1 MRLFDLLIHVA
12 EERDFAVSDIHIDCG
27 MPPALRLP
35 DGLRSVRGYEGAVK
49 ASDIEDL
56 LRDLGLDAQDILARV
71 AAGGG
76 QTRLSV
82 TSIQGVAFRLAIT
95 RFGGLT
101 ASGRGGL
108 FGLAM
113 RRLRPT
119 APTFAELGLPE
130 EISEL
135 ATLKRGLVL
144 ITGETGA
151 GKSTTLASL
160 IEYLN
165 SQSNLRIVT
174 IEEPIEYRFE
184 SRRSLIQQREVGF
197 DVPTFEQAVEHTL
210 QQDPDVIVIG
220 EIRNLATLQAAF
232 RAASSGHLVYA
243 TLHTSSAAK
252 TLQRI
257 QDLYPLEFRHQALSD
272 TAAFLAAVI
281 SQTLVPSRDGK
292 RRHLAHEI
300 MTVTPK
306 LRGMVRD
313 AKWLQI
319 RGELDRRS
327 PLAHLLNHSLAEL
340 VANGFIDPEVA
351 RAASEDAA
359 DLESRVA
366 AMAVAG
372 ERRGLQ

>member
-12 EERDFAVSDIHIDCG
+12 EEKDFAVSDIHIDCG
-27 MPPALRLP
+27 VPPALRLP
-35 DGLRSVRGYEGAVK
+35 DGLRSVRGYESAIK

-56 LRDLGLDAQDILARV
+56 LRDLGLDAADILARV

-108 FGLAM
+108 FSLAL
-113 RRLRPT
+113 RRLRPM

-130 EISEL
+130 QVHEL
-135 ATLKRGLVL
+135 ALLKRGLVL

-165 SQSNLRIVT
+165 GQANLRIVT
-174 IEEPIEYRFE
+174 IEEPVEYRFE
-184 SRRSLIQQREVGF
+184 SRRCLIQQREVGS
-197 DVPTFEQAVEHTL
+197 DVPSFELAVEHTL

-232 RAASSGHLVYA
+232 RAASSGHLVFA
-243 TLHTSSAAK
+243 TLHTASAAK

-257 QDLYPLEFRHQALSD
+257 QDLYPVEFRHQAASD
-272 TAAFLAAVI
+272 TAAFLAGVI
-281 SQTLVPSRDGK
+281 SQTLLPSGDGK

-300 MTVTPK
+300 MTVNPA
-306 LRGMVRD
+306 LRAMIRD
-313 AKWLQI
+313 GKALQI
-319 RGELDRRS
+319 RGEIDRRA
-327 PLAHLLNHSLAEL
+327 PLSHVLNHSLAAL
-340 VANGFIDPEVA
+340 VGESLVDRDVA
-351 RAASEDAA
+351 RAVSEEPNDFEAR
-359 DLESRVA
+359 LEQLRS
-366 AMAVAG
+366 G
-372 ERRGLQ
+372 RG

>member
-27 MPPALRLP
+27 VPPALRLP
-35 DGLRSVRGYEGAVK
+35 DGLRSVRGYETPVK

-108 FGLAM
+108 FSLAL

-119 APTFAELGLPE
+119 APAFADLGLPE
-130 EISEL
+130 EVGEL

-151 GKSTTLASL
+151 GKSTTLAAL

-165 SQSNLRIVT
+165 VQSNLRIVT
-174 IEEPIEYRFE
+174 IEEPVEYRFE
-184 SRRSLIQQREVGF
+184 SRRCLIQQREVGF
-197 DVPTFEQAVEHTL
+197 DVPSFELAVEHTL

-257 QDLYPLEFRHQALSD
+257 QDLYPIEFRHQALSD

-281 SQTLVPSRDGK
+281 SQTLLPSRDGK

-300 MTVTPK
+300 MTVNPK
-306 LRGMVRD
+306 LRAMVRD

-319 RGELDRRS
+319 RGEVDRRA
-327 PLAHLLNHSLAEL
+327 PLSHLLNHSLAAL
-340 VANGFIDPEVA
+340 VAGGLVEHDVA
-351 RAASEDAA
+351 RAASEDAG
-359 DLESRVA
+359 DLESRIGDLA
-366 AMAVAG
+366 AAEEG
-372 ERRGLQ
+372 RR